1 MKKAALLL
9 FLFLETKA
17 SIIERPQFIS
27 GYYDSA
33 NGLLVHRIRGP
44 TFKVLNFYRCDRAQD
59 IGNVEKSTFLGAWFL
74 IDSEEEVSF
83 LPANSIGF
91 HWIEVL

>member
-9 FLFLETKA
+9 FLFLEAKA
-17 SIIERPQFIS
+17 FVPEQARFVS
-27 GYYDSA
+27 GYYDSV

-44 TFKVLNFYRCDRAQD
+44 TFRVFRFYRCDKAED
-59 IGNVEKSTFLGAWFL
+59 IGKVEKSTFLGAWFL
-74 IDSEEEVSF
+74 TEPEEEVSF
-83 LPANSIGF
+83 LPSGNIGF

>member
-9 FLFLETKA
+9 FLFLESKA
-17 SIIERPQFIS
+17 AVIERPQFIS
-27 GYYDSA
+27 GYYDSV

-44 TFKVLNFYRCDRAQD
+44 TFRVLNFYRCDKAED
-59 IGNVEKSTFLGAWFL
+59 IGKVERSTFLGAWFL
-74 IDSEEEVSF
+74 IEPEEEVSF
-83 LPANSIGF
+83 MPANNIGF